1 MSDNPDN
8 APPRVAPMYCDQCRA
23 PMTEVEPGVWAC
35 VRPAADVLPADMLEA
50 LSAQV
55 RMALRARTVQAV
67 GEAWGLDHRR
77 HQA

>member
-1 MSDNPDN
+1 MSDNPETTL
-8 APPRVAPMYCDQCRA
+8 PPVAPMYCDQCQA

-35 VRPAADVLPADMLEA
+35 ELTADMLEE

-77 HQA
+77 HKA